1 MRLYVTAAILIALS
15 PPAAGAE
22 PFAGPRVALLG
33 GLDRT
38 DAAPGAGASDGFFY
52 GGQIGYDVMVDS
64 FVIGVEADVG
74 GSTANGQVGA
84 VRSEQGLFATAAVRV
99 GLPIGSG
106 LLPFARAGYAYHE
119 ANRSGAADLSS
130 SGFTAGAGLEYSIS
144 ERLFVRSEYRYSD
157 YGDRLRGQQFLLGA
171 GLRF

>member
-1 MRLYVTAAILIALS
+1 MRHFVTAAILIALS
-15 PPAAGAE
+15 APAAGAE

-52 GGQIGYDVMVDS
+52 GGQLGYDVALDS
-64 FVIGVEADVG
+64 FVLGAEADVG
-74 GSTANGQVGA
+74 ASTANGRVGA
-84 VRSEQGLFATAAVRV
+84 VRSEQGVFATAAVRV

-106 LLPFARAGYAYHE
+106 LLPFARAGYAYNE
-119 ANRSGAADLSS
+119 VDRSGAADLSS
-130 SGFTAGAGLEYSIS
+130 SGYTAGAGLEYAAG
-144 ERLFVRSEYRYSD
+144 ERLFLRGEYRYSD
-157 YGDRLRGQQFLLGA
+157 YGDRLRGQQFLLGT